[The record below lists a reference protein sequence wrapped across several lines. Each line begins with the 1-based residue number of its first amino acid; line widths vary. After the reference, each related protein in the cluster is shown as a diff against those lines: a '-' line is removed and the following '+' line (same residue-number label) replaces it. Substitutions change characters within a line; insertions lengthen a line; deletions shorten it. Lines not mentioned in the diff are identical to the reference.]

1 MVIPEI
7 SAPAPDGSFDKI
19 RLTLEAVRFDG
30 NTVVD
35 TATLLDQFKHLLG
48 QDVTLAQVFAATQS
62 ITKLY
67 ADRGYALSMAYLPAQ
82 EIEGGKILVRVVEG
96 YIESVETT
104 SREPRIAQLLTKFGD
119 QIKASRPV
127 AAADLETNLLLAD
140 DMPGIKVRSVVDR
153 GTGAHGAMKL
163 VINAEY
169 DAFDVSLNVDNRGTE
184 ASGPWRARAS
194 GSLYSLFLP
203 GDQVSL
209 GFLRSFDDNELDY
222 VDGSYGVTL
231 NTHGTVATIEASN
244 SNSAPGTADL
254 SAIDFRTKGFVGSAK
269 MGQSI
274 IRSRTENLSA
284 EVAFTYKDLT
294 GQILGVTNSDDHLS
308 VLSLSAHYDTIDALD
323 GIVSVDVTLAQGLD
337 IFDATGLGAPNPSRL
352 GADAMFTRLELSL
365 SRVQQLNQS
374 LTLSVSAMG
383 QYADSALLSSEQC
396 GYGGARFGRAF
407 DGFEIAGDHCAMG
420 SAELRYAIPSPVEWV
435 NYLQAYGFADAGYVQ
450 KRGLVLPG
458 EIRDEGR
465 TSAGVGFRAGILEHA
480 DLTLEYANPLGDTV
494 AQELSTDGRVFFTLS
509 LHD

>member
-19 RLTLEAVRFDG
+19 RLTLLAVAFDG
-30 NTVVD
+30 NTVID
-35 TATLLDQFKHLLG
+35 TPTLLAQFKTLIGHE
-48 QDVTLAQVFAATQS
+48 VTLAQVFAATQS

-96 YIESVETT
+96 YIESVEAS
-104 SREPRIAQLLTKFGD
+104 SREPRIAQLLTRFGE
-119 QIKASRPV
+119 QIKASRPIATAV
-127 AAADLETNLLLAD
+127 LEGNLLLAD

-153 GTGAHGAMKL
+153 GTGAPGAMKL
-163 VINAEY
+163 VVNGEY
-169 DAFDVSLNVDNRGTE
+169 DAFDVGLTIDNRGTE
-184 ASGPWRARAS
+184 ASGPWRARGT
-194 GSLYSLFLP
+194 GSLNSLFLA
-203 GDQVSL
+203 GDRITL
-209 GFLRSFDDNELDY
+209 DYLRSFDDRELDY
-222 VDGSYGVTL
+222 LSGSYAVTL
-231 NTHGTVATIEASN
+231 NTHGTVASFEASN
-244 SNSAPGTADL
+244 SNSAPGTPDL

-269 MGQSI
+269 LNQSI
-274 IRSRTENLSA
+274 IRSRTENLST
-284 EVAFTYKDLT
+284 ELSFTNKDLT

-308 VLSLSAHYDTIDALD
+308 VLSLSAHYDTLDAFD
-323 GIVSVDVTLAQGLD
+323 GIVSVDATIAHGLD
-337 IFDATGLGAPNPSRL
+337 IFDATGLGAPFPSRL

-374 LTLSVSAMG
+374 LELSLSAMG
-383 QYADSALLSSEQC
+383 QYADTSLLSSEQC

-420 SAELRYAIPSPVEWV
+420 ALELRYAIPSPIDWIG
-435 NYLQAYGFADAGYVQ
+435 YLQAYGFADAGYVQ

-458 EIRDEGR
+458 EVRDEGR
-465 TSAGVGFRAGILEHA
+465 TSAGIGVRAGILDHA
-480 DLTLEYANPLGDTV
+480 DLSVEYANPLGDTV
-494 AQELSTDGRVFFTLS
+494 AQERSADGRVFFTLS